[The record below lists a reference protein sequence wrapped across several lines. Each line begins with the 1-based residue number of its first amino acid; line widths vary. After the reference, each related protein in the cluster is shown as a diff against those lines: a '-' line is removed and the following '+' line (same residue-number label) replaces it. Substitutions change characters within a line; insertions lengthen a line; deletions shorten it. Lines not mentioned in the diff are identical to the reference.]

1 MSDLLTDKTQLQ
13 SDLDDINDAVL
24 RSAQAL
30 NYAAGIITEGNKQY
44 WSIPLDRLLPAMNA
58 DVAATIAKLESNSLL
73 AEAINPQ
80 LASFD
85 PKYGFSNRIPTE
97 RGNPYVVFDMNTM
110 QFVDTTPEPQPEPL
124 PEEL

>member
-30 NYAAGIITEGNKQY
+30 NYAAGIITESNRQY
-44 WSIPLDRLLPAMNA
+44 WNIPLDRLIPAMNA
-58 DVAATIAKLESNSLL
+58 NVAATIAKLESNSLL
-73 AEAINPQ
+73 AEAINSQ

-85 PKYGFSNRIPTE
+85 PKYGFNNRIPTE
-97 RGNPYVVFDMNTM
+97 RGNPYVVFDMETM
-110 QFVDTTPEPQPEPL
+110 QFVDTTPPPIVEPPIIPE
-124 PEEL
+124 